1 VSLVVVAGE
10 LPTPYTR
17 RIKKLP
23 FDERVKDTVGKISTF
38 LKLRPYYIT
47 NNVDQVGVGSTVEK
61 DYDVPTPPTIRAI
74 GWLDDLSL
82 RHLRGEVGV
91 ILRDQKDLNDL
102 AYLMHFNKT
111 TIFHVEFSPDAD
123 PSFQVL
129 AILLLSSNPR
139 VKFRD
144 HSAYYVLGMPTPPP
158 EHIIVYGYEVV
169 KGYNYRAF
177 LTRIPIR
184 RYTILG
190 TSYIA
195 SGYYTPEKDP
205 FVYYLSIITGSQPS
219 LLFLD
224 GDFGSNLAPKNPSG
238 QDQNDGSNDNQY
250 TEEPQVNE
258 AVQYEG

>member
-10 LPTPYTR
+10 LPAPYTK

-23 FDERVKDTVGKISTF
+23 FDDRVKDSVFKLSTYF
-38 LKLRPYYIT
+38 RLKPYFIT
-47 NNVDQVGVGSTVEK
+47 NNVEEVSIGSHVEK
-61 DYDVPTPPTIRAI
+61 DYDVPTPPTVRAI

-82 RHLRGEVGV
+82 RQLRGEVGV

-111 TIFHVEFSPDAD
+111 TIFHIEFSPDAEPD
-123 PSFQVL
+123 FQVF

-144 HSAYYVLGMPTPPP
+144 HSAYYVLGMPIPPP
-158 EHIIVYGYEVV
+158 EHIIIYGYEVV
-169 KGYNYRAF
+169 KGYNFRAF
-177 LTRIPIR
+177 LTRIPVR

-190 TSYIA
+190 TSYVS

-205 FVYYLSIITGSQPS
+205 FVYYLSTITGSQPS

-224 GDFGSNLAPKNPSG
+224 GDFGPNLAPKYPGS
-238 QDQNDGSNDNQY
+238 QDQDNGPNDQKDADN
-250 TEEPQVNE
+250 P
-258 AVQYEG
+258 